1 MTQSLACSRL
11 RDSWAAELRK
21 GEDEGKTGGN
31 WGEKGQVRVILG
43 FFPGIFNAVFL

>member
-1 MTQSLACSRL
+1 MTQSLEIVGP
-11 RDSWAAELRK
+11 AELRK